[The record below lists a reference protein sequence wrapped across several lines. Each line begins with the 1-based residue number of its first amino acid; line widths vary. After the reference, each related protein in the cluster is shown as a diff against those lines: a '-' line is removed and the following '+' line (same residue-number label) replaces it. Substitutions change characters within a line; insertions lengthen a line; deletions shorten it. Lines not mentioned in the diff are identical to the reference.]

1 LTYANAI
8 SAPPRFQ
15 WEVNSQYSQSWNCGP
30 TSVTRIA
37 CFYRDTWY
45 GIEATR
51 KTIAGMGPYNVNGE
65 QYYGAPARTP
75 TNAWQ
80 QADMLTKRGVPA
92 SVRQIQSLDEMHGLV
107 DSGKRPIVVGIEMS
121 RVDPI
126 VRGHNFTGWHAV
138 VILGPAFVNG
148 MKGVY
153 INDPNFAVSGWGSD
167 PTRGRRFYSDA
178 VLQGAWIHNTPRY
191 CVVPDKA
198 KYVPPVQAPDL
209 TAGVEMAILTNITIP
224 GDTGRLFSVRAGVTL
239 RKGPGA
245 TYPAHWTT
253 TGPVSYRLLGF
264 SPGGWVAA
272 SNPNS
277 PTGIFF
283 VPPSH

>member
-15 WEVNSQYSQSWNCGP
+15 WESNSQYSQPWNCGP

-45 GIEATR
+45 GVEATR
-51 KTIAGMGPYNVNGE
+51 KTIVGMGPYNVNGQ
-65 QYYGAPARTP
+65 QYYGAPAQTP

-107 DSGKRPIVVGIEMS
+107 DSGRRPIVVGIEMS

-138 VILGPAFVNG
+138 VFVGPAYVNG

-153 INDPNFAVSGWGSD
+153 VNDPNFAPEGYGSD

-178 VLQGAWIHNTPRY
+178 LLQGAWIANSPRY
-191 CVVPDKA
+191 CVVPDNA
-198 KYVPPVQAPDL
+198 KVVAPAPPVFSE
-209 TAGVEMAILTNITIP
+209 GIEMAILTNITIP
-224 GDTGRLFSVRAGVTL
+224 GDTGRLFNVRAGITL

-245 TYPAHWTT
+245 TYPVHWTT
-253 TGPVSYRLLGF
+253 TGPIQYRLLGF

-277 PTGIFF
+277 PTGVFF
-283 VPPSH
+283 VPPVH

>member
-1 LTYANAI
+1 M
-8 SAPPRFQ
+8 
-15 WEVNSQYSQSWNCGP
+15 
-30 TSVTRIA
+30 TRIA

-51 KTIAGMGPYNVNGE
+51 KTIAGMGPYNVNGQ
-65 QYYGAPARTP
+65 QYYGAPAQTA

-92 SVRQIQSLDEMHGLV
+92 TVRQISSLDEMHGLV
-107 DSGKRPIVVGIEMS
+107 DSGRRPIVVGIEMS

-138 VILGPAFVNG
+138 VFVGPAYVNG
-148 MKGVY
+148 LRGVY
-153 INDPNFAVSGWGSD
+153 VNDPNFAVSGWGSD

-178 VLQGAWIHNTPRY
+178 LLQGAWIQNSPRY
-191 CVVPDKA
+191 CVVPTSA
-198 KYVPPVQAPDL
+198 KVVVPAPRRSQGSRDGYPDQHHHPRRHGPPVQRARRHHAAQGTGHDL
-209 TAGVEMAILTNITIP
+209 
-224 GDTGRLFSVRAGVTL
+224 
-239 RKGPGA
+239 PGA
-245 TYPAHWTT
+245 LEDDGLDPVPPA
-253 TGPVSYRLLGF
+253 RLQ
-264 SPGGWVAA
+264 PGGWVAA

-283 VPPSH
+283 VPPAH